1 MLLRCFTPQE
11 KHTYRKHSEGNFLII
26 DEGDLSAWKLH
37 KFCRKK
43 MTNRAVIYVTN
54 SVDNNK
60 LTTEEN
66 QLSKTGE

>member
-1 MLLRCFTPQE
+1 
-11 KHTYRKHSEGNFLII
+11 
-26 DEGDLSAWKLH
+26 
-37 KFCRKK
+37 

-66 QLSKTGE
+66 QLSKAGE

>member
-1 MLLRCFTPQE
+1 
-11 KHTYRKHSEGNFLII
+11 
-26 DEGDLSAWKLH
+26 
-37 KFCRKK
+37 